1 MTTPHFHTGPATLG
15 PSLEL
20 VQTASFLSTHSIVDK
35 AAFNDS
41 YTQVLFL
48 LGDIAQNGEIQIS
61 YNYISQLSTSRFKEK
76 ISSLNPA
83 FYYVLKSEATMK
95 LPYGYVLIGKVE

>member
-35 AAFNDS
+35 ALLFNDS

-61 YNYISQLSTSRFKEK
+61 YNYISHVSIAGFKEK
-76 ISSLNPA
+76 VSSLNLLL
-83 FYYVLKSEATMK
+83 FMF
-95 LPYGYVLIGKVE
+95 